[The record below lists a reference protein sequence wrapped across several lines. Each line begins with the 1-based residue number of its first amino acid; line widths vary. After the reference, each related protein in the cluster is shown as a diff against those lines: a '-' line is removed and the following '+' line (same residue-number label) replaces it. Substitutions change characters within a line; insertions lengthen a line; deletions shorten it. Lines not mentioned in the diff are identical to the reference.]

1 MDILQLVTQIGIPG
15 AFCVGL
21 AWYVKYQ
28 TTNYR
33 QDVKEMQEKYSAE
46 LREIRAEHKEE
57 TQKMTDA
64 LNNNTIVMRQLVDR
78 MERKEE

>member
-1 MDILQLVTQIGIPG
+1 MDWLAIITQIGIPG
-15 AFCVGL
+15 AFCIALG
-21 AWYVKYQ
+21 WYVKFQ

-33 QDVKEMQEKYSAE
+33 QDIREMQAKYSEE

-64 LNNNTIVMRQLVDR
+64 LNNNTIVMQRIVDR
-78 MERKEE
+78 IDKEEI